1 MTNYEVTPMSEE
13 RHITGYH
20 THAKVLIGL
29 LTLTTVTILVPWLD
43 LSALT
48 VLIALVIASFKA
60 GIVMTY
66 FMHLKLEMK
75 LFRVLV
81 IMVLTIYAS
90 VIILTFS
97 DYVMR

>member
-1 MTNYEVTPMSEE
+1 MSEE

-20 THAKVLIGL
+20 VHAKVLIVL
-29 LTLTTVTILVPWLD
+29 LTLTTMTILVPWLD

-48 VLIALVIASFKA
+48 VLIALIIASTKA

-81 IMVLTIYAS
+81 IMVLSIYAS

-97 DYVMR
+97 DYMMR